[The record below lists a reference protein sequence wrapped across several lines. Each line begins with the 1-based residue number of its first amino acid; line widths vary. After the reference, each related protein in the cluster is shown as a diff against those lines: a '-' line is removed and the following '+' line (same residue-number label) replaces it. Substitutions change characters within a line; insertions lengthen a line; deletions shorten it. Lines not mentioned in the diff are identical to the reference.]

1 MLNMLAFKDGMK
13 PSYLKYG
20 AAFAKSVGSRR
31 GGNAKLVGNVTSQ
44 SPATESG
51 GKWDEFALA
60 SYPSILHFADMLAS
74 EDYQSVNL
82 EFRVPALEDTLI
94 LCTSEI
100 AIEEILKGAGATV
113 DGKRTAKL

>member
-1 MLNMLAFKDGMK
+1 MLNLLSFKPNKK

-20 AAFAKSVGSRR
+20 AAFANSIGIRR
-31 GGNAKLVGNVTSQ
+31 GGVAKLVGNVTAQ
-44 SPATESG
+44 KPEAEAG

-74 EDYQSVNL
+74 DDYQKVNL
-82 EFRVPALEDTLI
+82 ESRVPSLEDTLI

-100 AIEEILKGAGATV
+100 AVEEMVKGEG
-113 DGKRTAKL
+113 RQAKL